1 MNVFVLSTPAHKQTD
16 PSKTPAQRVNPI
28 PPSALYKPAHGGYPG
43 K

>member
-28 PPSALYKPAHGGYPG
+28 PRASCTSPRTGGYPG